1 MEIERMLYRRYK
13 TSYADCETVLGS
25 YDKATKTIEVMLP
38 EGRKKKSG
46 VRGQRYKY
54 MEFTGVENATGR
66 KVRCTIKA
74 TCRANAIKR
83 LPKEYPSCTWDI
95 SRRIKDTY
103 KTKNPAGVKR
113 LPDTQYWI

>member
-46 VRGQRYKY
+46 LHVGYIL
-54 MEFTGVENATGR
+54 T
-66 KVRCTIKA
+66 
-74 TCRANAIKR
+74 AN
-83 LPKEYPSCTWDI
+83 
-95 SRRIKDTY
+95 
-103 KTKNPAGVKR
+103 
-113 LPDTQYWI
+113 

>member
-46 VRGQRYKY
+46 VRGKYVVNCPCIHISGSVAGMRRDFWGYKCD
-54 MEFTGVENATGR
+54 V
-66 KVRCTIKA
+66 VRVGQWIYKA
-74 TCRANAIKR
+74 N
-83 LPKEYPSCTWDI
+83 
-95 SRRIKDTY
+95 
-103 KTKNPAGVKR
+103 
-113 LPDTQYWI
+113 